1 MEITRAI
8 DKSKVRKEK
17 TREAIDLALK
27 GRWEEAVQA
36 NREILRF
43 FPTDVESLNRLGKAL
58 METGQHGEAREA
70 FQETLKHS
78 PHNGIAKKNLERLER
93 LKRKGRQGDPHSRV
107 AAHRFVE
114 ESGKSGV
121 TMLIRAAEEEV
132 LERVAPGDAIEIEAE
147 GQVLL
152 ARSVEGEY
160 LGQVEPRLAV
170 RLSRLMSEGN
180 RYEGAI
186 VSVKRD
192 RVAVLLV
199 EVFRHP
205 SQAGVPSF
213 PTRGSGDYR
222 TVFQD
227 TVLEYRW
234 NEEERGRDLDTSVE
248 WDDDANE
255 SFHAAD
261 GPRGPEAN

>member
-1 MEITRAI
+1 MEIARTI
-8 DKSKVRKEK
+8 DKSKVKKEK

-27 GRWEEAVQA
+27 GRWEEAVKA
-36 NREILRF
+36 NREILRL

-93 LKRKGRQGDPHSRV
+93 YKRKGRQGETQGRV

-132 LERVAPGDAIEIEAE
+132 LERVAPGDAIEIEVE
-147 GQVLL
+147 GQMLL
-152 ARSVEGEY
+152 VRSVEGEY
-160 LGQVEPRLAV
+160 LAQVEPRLSV
-170 RLSRLMSEGN
+170 RLSRLISEGN

-186 VSVKRD
+186 VSVKRA
-192 RVAVLLV
+192 RVVVLLV

-234 NEEERGRDLDTSVE
+234 NEEEGGRDLNTSVE

-255 SFHAAD
+255 SFPAVD
-261 GPRGPEAN
+261 GSRGPEVN